1 MYELQNLAY
10 YCIVYSF
17 RLLILVAVL
26 DYIVLLGFSVLL
38 AVMNSVAGTEY
49 AQQKYMGCTALWFSR
64 HLCLTQTHH
73 PLGAPSLCSSKLNSP
88 LL

>member
-49 AQQKYMGCTALWFSR
+49 AHRNIWAVQHSGSVDICV
-64 HLCLTQTHH
+64 
-73 PLGAPSLCSSKLNSP
+73 
-88 LL
+88 